1 MRDLPLGN
9 ENSDVASMT
18 PGRADAF
25 RPVPGHL
32 QEREPVMLLP
42 MDALRDLGGSGG
54 HRGRLTPPPRV
65 HAS

>member
-1 MRDLPLGN
+1 
-9 ENSDVASMT
+9 MT

-25 RPVPGHL
+25 PPVLAPL
-32 QEREPVMLLP
+32 PAWEPVMLQP

-54 HRGRLTPPPRV
+54 HRGRLTTPPRD